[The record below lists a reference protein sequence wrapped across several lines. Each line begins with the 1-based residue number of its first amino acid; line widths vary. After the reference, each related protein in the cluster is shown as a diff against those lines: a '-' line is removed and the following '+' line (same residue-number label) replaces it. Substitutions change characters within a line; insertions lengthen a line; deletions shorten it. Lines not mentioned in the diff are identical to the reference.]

1 MTFAETASMTDNNN
15 VHQAF
20 IAECNEQIAAQG
32 QDQKLQGLARD
43 LFNESAK
50 HKYSYHFSWMGRP
63 IIQLPQDM
71 IAMQELVWRIQPD
84 LIIECGIAH
93 GGSIIYDASLLQLLG
108 HGEVLGIDVDIRP
121 HNRKAIEEHP
131 MAHRITMFEGSSI
144 APEMVAK
151 VRQLAAGKKVI
162 VVLDSN
168 HTHDHVLEELR
179 AYAPLVS
186 VDSYCVV
193 MDTVVE
199 DMPAD
204 FFPDRPWG
212 HGDNPKTAVWQYLK
226 ENSDFA
232 IDRQVQDKLL
242 LTVAPDGYLRRVR

>member
-1 MTFAETASMTDNNN
+1 MTGT
-15 VHQAF
+15 QAQEF
-20 IAECNEQIAAQG
+20 AAQNEADV
-32 QDQKLQGLARD
+32 QAQGENPRQRALATD
-43 LFNESAK
+43 FFNESAR

-71 IAMQELVWRIQPD
+71 VAMQEIIWQFKPD

-93 GGSIIYDASLLQLLG
+93 GGSIIYYASILELLG

-121 HNRKAIEEHP
+121 HNREAIESHP
-131 MAHRITMFEGSSI
+131 MFKRISMIEGSSI
-144 APEMVAK
+144 DPAIAARVAA
-151 VRQLAAGKKVI
+151 LAAGKKVI

-179 AYAPLVS
+179 LYAPLVT
-186 VDSYCVV
+186 VGSYCVV

-204 FFPDRPWG
+204 AFPDRPWG
-212 HGDNPKTAVWQYLK
+212 PGDNPKTAVWQYLK
-226 ENSDFA
+226 ESSDFE
-232 IDRQVQDKLL
+232 IDRRVDNKLL
-242 LTVAPDGYLRRVR
+242 LSVAPDGYLLRVK